1 MTLTGIV
8 SLTDVFVCLM
18 FRVQF
23 KVSSSMFQVPG
34 LMYFDREDGVNIKV
48 DGFTVVDEKS
58 YYRKG
63 SS

>member
-1 MTLTGIV
+1 
-8 SLTDVFVCLM
+8 
-18 FRVQF
+18 
-23 KVSSSMFQVPG
+23 MFQVPG